1 MLSDPPEGAAALA
14 AIELGVDDER
24 CCPHCGAGGAVKRG
38 KARGL
43 RRFRCKECGK
53 TFGALTGTALS
64 GLHHK
69 ERWLAFG
76 ASLAEGE
83 TIKASAERC
92 EIAPSTA
99 HRWRHRFLAAVRQA
113 PDRLAGIVEADE
125 TFVLESR
132 KGERKLERKARRRGG
147 KAKKRG
153 SRASR
158 CRSWSPPTWRRDA
171 EPHPARADCGQR
183 EGRAGAGPRPGCLAG
198 LRRKPL
204 LSARRGGARHPSRE
218 HQRLGWRAGP
228 GRAAHPDGQQPPQPD
243 QGFLRARRGIATKYL
258 DSYLRWFHL
267 IELGNRPS
275 PRACL
280 EAAMTR
286 PYLRLR
292 IEPSLQHLLRLLT
305 WLGAT
310 STSSSGSRSRPP
322 EESSGSSLP
331 NRSDGLALVGRRD
344 SLMRPEYSYRI
355 TMPGRRSGSST
366 FRRCLSMSSSG
377 WCSTSI
383 SARSTASIP
392 HRRRRSC
399 DVCAVPKPG
408 AASPTTRRHKTSS
421 RALSP
426 VPSQSLFRGSPH
438 DRSIARH
445 ADAMPHA
452 VSVRECRRSR
462 DPGLTLAHLHA
473 TRSSSGALMA
483 RYGCPSLTSP
493 TLDRRVSCW
502 CESRAFVASRTP
514 ESGPG
519 LRSVEARFTVI
530 ETDVRARL
538 DIEGSIRDSY
548 ALR

>member
-1 MLSDPPEGAAALA
+1 MDHERFRDWFSRVDELTAAQRKEVAAVLSDPPEGAAALA

-153 SRASR
+153 LSREQVPILVA
-158 CRSWSPPTWRRDA
+158 
-171 EPHPARADCGQR
+171 AD
-183 EGRAGAGPRPGCLAG
+183 
-198 LRRKPL
+198 
-204 LSARRGGARHPSRE
+204 RGGETLSHTLPALTADSVKDVLEPVLAPDALLVSDANHCYPPVAAALDIPHESINASAGERVRGALHIQTVNSRHS
-218 HQRLGWRAGP
+218 QIK
-228 GRAAHPDGQQPPQPD
+228 
-243 QGFLRARRGIATKYL
+243 GFLRARRGIATKYL

-286 PYLRLR
+286 PYLRF
-292 IEPSLQHLLRLLT
+292 
-305 WLGAT
+305 A
-310 STSSSGSRSRPP
+310 
-322 EESSGSSLP
+322 
-331 NRSDGLALVGRRD
+331 N
-344 SLMRPEYSYRI
+344 
-355 TMPGRRSGSST
+355 
-366 FRRCLSMSSSG
+366 
-377 WCSTSI
+377 
-383 SARSTASIP
+383 
-392 HRRRRSC
+392 
-399 DVCAVPKPG
+399 
-408 AASPTTRRHKTSS
+408 
-421 RALSP
+421 
-426 VPSQSLFRGSPH
+426 
-438 DRSIARH
+438 
-445 ADAMPHA
+445 
-452 VSVRECRRSR
+452 
-462 DPGLTLAHLHA
+462 
-473 TRSSSGALMA
+473 
-483 RYGCPSLTSP
+483 
-493 TLDRRVSCW
+493 
-502 CESRAFVASRTP
+502 
-514 ESGPG
+514 
-519 LRSVEARFTVI
+519 
-530 ETDVRARL
+530 
-538 DIEGSIRDSY
+538 
-548 ALR
+548 